1 MTFQFSFA
9 LLVIHVSH
17 VSITIRIM
25 QIRSTWSLVLIT
37 IVTLPLV
44 VVSTEKQ
51 YVTISEKYREIDA
64 IAGEDIDATL
74 KLDKSYNIDTV
85 NLDVQYISDAPN
97 VIQSSSLVMVS
108 VTNSSYLELKLKSQ
122 NPGVVTLVMKVNSS
136 DPNVDVIIPNANLFF
151 RITVGRS
158 RAIYYVSAIFGW
170 FYVVAWNLSFYP
182 QIIDNFKRKR
192 YITKIEQNYDM

>member
-1 MTFQFSFA
+1 
-9 LLVIHVSH
+9 
-17 VSITIRIM
+17 M

-64 IAGEDIDATL
+64 IVGEDIDATL

-182 QIIDNFKRKR
+182 QNCAGVV
-192 YITKIEQNYDM
+192 